1 MAENEHNDFLRQ
13 FQQMIDDYVIAHRRY
28 YCALLSATPSENV
41 ALAYDTE
48 AIDNFI
54 ANAKIDADIPDDMR
68 AAFTISF
75 NNSLNVHL
83 NEEYAD
89 ILNDAV
95 TQALTDA
102 FRDCEIGA
110 KH

>member
-1 MAENEHNDFLRQ
+1 MAENKHDDFLRQ
-13 FQQMIDDYVIAHRRY
+13 FQQIIDDYVIAHRKY
-28 YCALLSATPSENV
+28 YCALLCATPSENV
-41 ALAYDTE
+41 ALAYDAD
-48 AIDNFI
+48 AINFI
-54 ANAKIDADIPDDMR
+54 ANAKMEADIPDDMR
-68 AAFTISF
+68 TAFTIHF
-75 NNSLNVHL
+75 NDSLNAYL

>member
-13 FQQMIDDYVIAHRRY
+13 FQQIIDDYVIAHRRY

>member
-1 MAENEHNDFLRQ
+1 MAENKHNDFLRQ

-41 ALAYDTE
+41 ALAYDAE

-54 ANAKIDADIPDDMR
+54 ANAEIDADISDDMR

-75 NNSLNVHL
+75 NDSLNAHL
-83 NEEYAD
+83 NDECTD
-89 ILNDAV
+89 ILNDAEA
-95 TQALTDA
+95 QALADA
-102 FRDCEIGA
+102 LHDCGIDVEC
-110 KH
+110 

>member
-1 MAENEHNDFLRQ
+1 MAEKKHDDFI
-13 FQQMIDDYVIAHRRY
+13 QQAQQVIDDYLIAHRRY
-28 YCALLSATPSENV
+28 YCAVLGATPSENV
-41 ALAYDTE
+41 ALAYDAE

-68 AAFTISF
+68 AAFTLRF
-75 NNSLNVHL
+75 NDSLNAHL

-89 ILNDAV
+89 ILNDAAA
-95 TQALTDA
+95 QALTDA

>member
-13 FQQMIDDYVIAHRRY
+13 FQQVIDDYVIAHRRY
-28 YCALLSATPSENV
+28 YCTLLCATPSENV
-41 ALAYDTE
+41 ALAYDAE
-48 AIDNFI
+48 AIGNFI

-75 NNSLNVHL
+75 NDSLNAHL
-83 NEEYAD
+83 NDECAD
-89 ILNDAV
+89 ILNDAAA
-95 TQALTDA
+95 QALTDA
-102 FRDCEIGA
+102 FRDCEIDV